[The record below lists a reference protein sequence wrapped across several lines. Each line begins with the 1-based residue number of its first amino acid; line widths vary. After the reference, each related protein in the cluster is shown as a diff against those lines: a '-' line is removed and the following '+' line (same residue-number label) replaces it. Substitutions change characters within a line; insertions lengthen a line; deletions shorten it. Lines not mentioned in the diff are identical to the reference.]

1 MTIRNIHSRDTDI
14 DIHKK
19 KTLEIR
25 QSGMDNL
32 ETLTLIYTDKDVRD
46 KTIRNGQSRDT
57 DIDIHKKKTL
67 EMGQSGM
74 DILETLTLTYTRK
87 RR

>member
-1 MTIRNIHSRDTDI
+1 M
-14 DIHKK
+14 
-19 KTLEIR
+19 E
-25 QSGMDNL
+25 NL
-32 ETLTLIYTDKDVRD
+32 ETLILTYTSKRFRDV
-46 KTIRNGQSRDT
+46 TIRNGQSRET

-74 DILETLTLTYTRK
+74 DNLETLTLIYTRK

>member
-1 MTIRNIHSRDTDI
+1 MNGQSRDTDI

-19 KTLEIR
+19 K
-25 QSGMDNL
+25 
-32 ETLTLIYTDKDVRD
+32 DVRD
-46 KTIRNGQSRDT
+46 VTIRNGQSRDT

-67 EMGQSGM
+67 EIVQSCM
-74 DILETLTLTYTRK
+74 DNLQTLTLTYTRK

>member
-1 MTIRNIHSRDTDI
+1 MTTRNGQSRDTDI
-14 DIHKK
+14 DRHKK

-32 ETLTLIYTDKDVRD
+32 ETR
-46 KTIRNGQSRDT
+46 
-57 DIDIHKKKTL
+57 
-67 EMGQSGM
+67 
-74 DILETLTLTYTRK
+74 TLTFTRK

>member
-1 MTIRNIHSRDTDI
+1 MTIRNEKSRDTDI

-32 ETLTLIYTDKDVRD
+32 ETLTL
-46 KTIRNGQSRDT
+46 
-57 DIDIHKKKTL
+57 
-67 EMGQSGM
+67 
-74 DILETLTLTYTRK
+74 TYTRK